1 MSTRGP
7 SVRTLTVPAVVAFR
21 RSPVAEMAA
30 REERYL
36 LKLWCDGSKSDD
48 WRASLRDLLSE
59 DTWHF
64 GTVDQLMKHLAAI
77 TQADV
82 DSGHDG

>member
-1 MSTRGP
+1 
-7 SVRTLTVPAVVAFR
+7 
-21 RSPVAEMAA
+21 MAA

-64 GTVDQLMKHLAAI
+64 GNVEQLMSHLAAI
-77 TQADV
+77 TETDV
-82 DSGHDG
+82 ESQQDPWELGVRTGGEHDG

>member
-1 MSTRGP
+1 MSTPGP
-7 SVRTLTVPAVVAFR
+7 SVRLVTVPADAASR
-21 RSPVAEMAA
+21 LSLPTEMAG

-64 GTVDQLMKHLAAI
+64 GTVDQLMSHLAAI
-77 TQADV
+77 TQSDV
-82 DSGHDG
+82 ESGHDG

>member
-7 SVRTLTVPAVVAFR
+7 FVRIVTIPAAAASR
-21 RSPVAEMAA
+21 LSLPAEMAA

-36 LKLWCDGSKSDD
+36 LKLWCDGSESDD

-64 GTVDQLMKHLAAI
+64 GTVDQLMSHLAAI
-77 TQADV
+77 TESDV
-82 DSGHDG
+82 ESGHEG